1 MYRKRYPPDRYVFYP
16 LYRYLRRGIRM
27 PVVLAYLMVWS
38 ISAVLHAALMLMFG
52 HPVAA
57 LVFALLFLGGAWLDP
72 WRLS

>member
-1 MYRKRYPPDRYVFYP
+1 
-16 LYRYLRRGIRM
+16 M